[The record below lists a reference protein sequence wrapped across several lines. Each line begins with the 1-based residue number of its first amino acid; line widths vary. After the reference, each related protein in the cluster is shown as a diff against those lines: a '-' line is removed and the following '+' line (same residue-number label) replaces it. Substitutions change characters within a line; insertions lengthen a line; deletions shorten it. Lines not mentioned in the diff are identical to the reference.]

1 MILWKAGVSNHFLLW
16 VSRYLLTVWYIK
28 SGAYVMRGKRGA
40 TNIGSNLCFGCNVW
54 FDRPYNVNSTSSPF
68 RNASENWRTCQI
80 PIRKSSIEASDH
92 GFPRTR
98 QLIVL
103 ILTLTTRA
111 ISQNNE
117 REDLGESYC
126 LGNKAKAIPTL
137 SITLRVF
144 LVSPIYALEI
154 NNYVV
159 NKQNWSSESISIYWL
174 FFFVGGRNW
183 FQL

>member
-68 RNASENWRTCQI
+68 RNASENWQTCQI

-117 REDLGESYC
+117 RGPWGVILPGKQGEGYS
-126 LGNKAKAIPTL
+126 NTIDNIA
-137 SITLRVF
+137 
-144 LVSPIYALEI
+144 
-154 NNYVV
+154 
-159 NKQNWSSESISIYWL
+159 SISSFTYICL
-174 FFFVGGRNW
+174 RN
-183 FQL
+183 Q